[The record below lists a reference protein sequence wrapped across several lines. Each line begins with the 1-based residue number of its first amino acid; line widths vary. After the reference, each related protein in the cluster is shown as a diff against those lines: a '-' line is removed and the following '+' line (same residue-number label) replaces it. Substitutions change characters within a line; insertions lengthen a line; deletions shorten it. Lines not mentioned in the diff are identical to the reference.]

1 MWVEHN
7 ENPVARRTVDCTI
20 RAISKA
26 LGQDWET
33 TFIGTNA
40 KAFELKD
47 MPTANHVWGAYL
59 KSRGWKRHVIPNE
72 CPDCYTVKDF
82 CADNP
87 LGAFILAIDGHVV
100 CVIDGDYYD
109 TWDSGEEV
117 PLYYW
122 KKEGD
127 RNV

>member
-1 MWVEHN
+1 MWVERN

-20 RAISKA
+20 RAISA
-26 LGQDWET
+26 AMEQDWDT
-33 TFIGTNA
+33 TFMGTNV

-47 MPTANHVWGAYL
+47 MPSANHVWGAYL
-59 KSRGWKRHVIPNE
+59 RSRGWKRHIIPNE

-82 CADNP
+82 CRDNP
-87 LGAFILAIDGHVV
+87 HGTFILALDGHVV
-100 CVIDGDYYD
+100 CVKNGDYYD

-122 KKEGD
+122 E
-127 RNV
+127 RN